1 MRGALVSAQRRHSAS
16 DELTASLQRL
26 AFVAAH
32 AAMAEELARRWA
44 RPEPGVPEFG
54 CAVRS
59 AVQRGGG
66 VGARRAASGV
76 HRRRRP
82 ETAPK

>member
-54 CAVRS
+54 LCAARS
-59 AVQRGGG
+59 SA
-66 VGARRAASGV
+66 AAASVRGAATCA